1 MQIPDIV
8 AALITEE
15 DANEVKEFF
24 AAVAVCEY
32 RRRWLLGLAKD
43 TNDDRAGKWCFPG
56 GGIKPGETPEQAAVR
71 ECREETGVTCRAAGQ
86 PMKMGDKP
94 GVAFVHC
101 RVSSRPNLK
110 ENHEFTAIG
119 FFDKTEMKALELYY
133 NVKTLINRTR

>member
-1 MQIPDIV
+1 VLVGIG
-8 AALITEE
+8 AGG
-15 DANEVKEFF
+15 EV
-24 AAVAVCEY
+24 
-32 RRRWLLGLAKD
+32 
-43 TNDDRAGKWCFPG
+43 
-56 GGIKPGETPEQAAVR
+56 
-71 ECREETGVTCRAAGQ
+71 
-86 PMKMGDKP
+86 GDVGCWVEL